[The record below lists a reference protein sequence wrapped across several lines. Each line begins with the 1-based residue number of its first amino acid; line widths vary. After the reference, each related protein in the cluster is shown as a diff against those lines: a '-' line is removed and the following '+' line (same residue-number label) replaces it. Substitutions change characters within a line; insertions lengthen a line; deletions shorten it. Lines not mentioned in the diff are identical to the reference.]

1 MEHHCLSRD
10 EYQYMIHQIIFD
22 SQLKVNVEEDLVNI
36 IERAKNYWDIN
47 IIGVNYFLSIITE
60 QIMKKISINSEFISR
75 IYNFKNEMYFTV
87 DELDHK
93 LIDEL
98 FSNNLPEAR
107 NHYSILLEE
116 AKRSKNDQLVT
127 ELERLRGQSFE
138 EDLLRIIEKYY
149 ETEIYH

>member
-60 QIMKKISINSEFISR
+60 QIMKKASINSEFISR

-116 AKRSKNDQLVT
+116 AKRSKNDQLVA

-149 ETEIYH
+149 EAEIYH

>member
-10 EYQYMIHQIIFD
+10 EYQYMIHQLIFD
-22 SQLKVNVEEDLVNI
+22 SQLKVNVEEDLTNI

-60 QIMKKISINSEFISR
+60 QIMKKTSINSEFISR

-87 DELDHK
+87 DELDYQ

-107 NHYSILLEE
+107 NHYSMLLEE
-116 AKRSKNDQLVT
+116 AKRSKNDQIIA

-149 ETEIYH
+149 EAEIYH